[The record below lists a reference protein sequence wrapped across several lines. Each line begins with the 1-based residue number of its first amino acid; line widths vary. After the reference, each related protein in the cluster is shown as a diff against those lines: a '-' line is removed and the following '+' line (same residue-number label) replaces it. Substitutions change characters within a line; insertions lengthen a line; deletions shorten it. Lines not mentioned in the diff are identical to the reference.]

1 MSIELGTVDITRTFA
16 APAASVFAAW
26 SQQAA
31 QEAWGDPGPD
41 WQMRFE
47 RFGFAVGESDLCR
60 FGPRGGPVYL
70 NENRYLQIL
79 PEARIV
85 YATLLREDGTLSF
98 SGTVVVTFEPV
109 LDGTRMRLVEQGT
122 YFDGRDRAEDHQ
134 AGWQAML
141 GAIDRYLQQQAR
153 AA

>member
-16 APAASVFAAW
+16 APAAAAFAAW

-31 QEAWGDPGPD
+31 QETWGDPGPD

-60 FGPRGGPVYL
+60 FGPGGGPVYL

-79 PEARIV
+79 PETRIV
-85 YATLLREDGTLSF
+85 YASLLREDGTLTF
-98 SGTVVVTFEPV
+98 SGTVVVTFEAIPE
-109 LDGTRMRLVEQGT
+109 GTRMRLVEQGT
-122 YFDGRDRAEDHQ
+122 YFDGRDRVEDHR
-134 AGWQAML
+134 AGWRAML
-141 GAIDRYLQQQAR
+141 EAMGRYLQQQAR

>member
-31 QEAWGDPGPD
+31 QETWGDPGPD

-47 RFGFAVGESDLCR
+47 RFGFAVGESDLYR
-60 FGPRGGPVYL
+60 FGPGGGPVYL

-79 PEARIV
+79 PETRIV
-85 YATLLREDGTLSF
+85 YASLLREDGTLTF

-109 LDGTRMRLVEQGT
+109 PNGTRMRLVEQGT
-122 YFDGRDRAEDHQ
+122 YFDGRDRAEDHR
-134 AGWQAML
+134 AGWRAML
-141 GAIDRYLQQQAR
+141 EAMGRYLQQQAR

>member
-1 MSIELGTVDITRTFA
+1 
-16 APAASVFAAW
+16 
-26 SQQAA
+26 
-31 QEAWGDPGPD
+31 
-41 WQMRFE
+41 MRFE

-109 LDGTRMRLVEQGT
+109 PDGTRMRLVEQGI

-141 GAIDRYLQQQAR
+141 GAMDRYLQQQAR